1 MDVDDDTPDTSRSE
15 ITRNLAAG
23 DYTVEATT
31 FERWGDW
38 QLHADGERAGRRD
51 HDGAHRPGPWGDG
64 QLRRDP
70 QR

>member
-38 QLHADGERAGRRD
+38 QLHADGERAGRDR
-51 HDGAHRPGPWGDG
+51 
-64 QLRRDP
+64 
-70 QR
+70 